1 MYKVELN
8 INEQYL
14 MILLAF
20 LDGLGEAQQ
29 LVKVA
34 KQKSGDKSS
43 DKTATI
49 TPQNAQILLKNF
61 INNGLLPVALPAK
74 DPLSRWVKP
83 LRQRLTVEDLLKEH
97 TGGQRSRTELD
108 ALFAQMNLEQPLD
121 VLLNDL
127 KS

>member
-34 KQKSGDKSS
+34 KQKSADKS

-49 TPQNAQILLKNF
+49 SPENAHILLKNF
-61 INNGLLPVALPAK
+61 LNSGLLPTVLPVQ

-83 LRQRLTVEDLLKEH
+83 LRQRLTVEELLKTH
-97 TGGQRSRTELD
+97 TGVQRSRAELD
-108 ALFAQMNLEQPLD
+108 VLFAQMNIEQPLE

>member
-34 KQKSGDKSS
+34 KQKSADKS
-43 DKTATI
+43 DKNATI

-61 INNGLLPVALPAK
+61 INSGLLPVTLPTN

-83 LRQRLTVEDLLKEH
+83 LRQQLKVEDLLKQH
-97 TGGQRSRTELD
+97 IGKQHSRAELD
-108 ALFAQMNLEQPLD
+108 VLFAQMNIEQPLE

>member
-34 KQKSGDKSS
+34 KQKSVDKA
-43 DKTATI
+43 DKNATV
-49 TPQNAQILLKNF
+49 TPQNAHILLQKF
-61 INNGLLPVALPAK
+61 INSGLLPVPLPAN

-97 TGGQRSRTELD
+97 TSGQRSRAELD
-108 ALFAQMNLEQPLD
+108 VLFAQMNLEQPLD

>member
-34 KQKSGDKSS
+34 KQKSTDKS

-49 TPQNAQILLKNF
+49 TPQNAQILLQNF
-61 INNGLLPVALPAK
+61 INSGLLPVALPAN

-97 TGGQRSRTELD
+97 KGVQRSRADLD
-108 ALFAQMNLEQPLD
+108 VLFAQMKLEQPLE
-121 VLLNDL
+121 VLL
-127 KS
+127 